1 MVIKALNVAEK
12 LSGEG
17 ISVEVVDPRTIKP
30 LDMDLISESVKKTG
44 RAVLV
49 EEAYYSGG
57 FTCYLAAEIM
67 KECFDWLD
75 APVMRVAS
83 LDCPV
88 PYENNLENMVIP
100 DEDRI
105 EKEIFE
111 VLK

>member
-1 MVIKALNVAEK
+1 MVTKALNVTEK

-30 LDMDLISESVKKTG
+30 LDMDLIAESLKKTG

-57 FTCYLAAEIM
+57 FTCYLAAEII
-67 KECFDWLD
+67 KSCFDWLD
-75 APVMRVAS
+75 APVLRVAE
-83 LDCPV
+83 LDCPI

-100 DEDRI
+100 SKDRI
-105 EKEIFE
+105 ENTILEA
-111 VLK
+111 LK